1 MLSSG
6 NDINGHLF
14 CAPYLDYVSRD
25 IVLDEATK
33 TLIAQ
38 NCQLVKFAKGEQLL
52 KIGNVCQYVY
62 FIVKGECIS
71 YLTGFNSKTT
81 TWFFHFNRSE
91 STVKNV
97 FAVDYKSF
105 LLRQPATLSIETLS
119 AVTAIR
125 FSFEAVNN
133 LIVQSLAIERWLRV
147 VNERA
152 FIHIYDRMNTLLTL
166 SAADRYQKLLKEEP
180 FLLNMFS
187 NYLIASYL
195 HVAPP
200 SLSRIKK
207 QIRLQH
213 EQSSHS

>member
-1 MLSSG
+1 MKQQKSMLSSG
-6 NDINGHLF
+6 DDINGHSF

-62 FIVKGECIS
+62 FIVEGECIS
-71 YLTGFNSKTT
+71 YLTDFNGKTT
-81 TWFFHFNRSE
+81 TWFFHFNRPE
-91 STVKNV
+91 SIVKNI

-125 FSFEAVNN
+125 FSFEAVNS
-133 LIVQSLAIERWLRV
+133 LMVQSPAFERWLRL

-152 FIHIYDRMNTLLTL
+152 IIHIYDRINTLLTL
-166 SAADRYQKLLKEEP
+166 SATDRYQKLLKEEP

-207 QIRLQH
+207 RIRFI
-213 EQSSHS
+213 

>member
-1 MLSSG
+1 MTNEVG
-6 NDINGHLF
+6 KQALF
-14 CAPYLDYVSRD
+14 CAPFLTYVSRD

-33 TLIAQ
+33 TLITQ

-52 KIGNVCQYVY
+52 NIGNVCQYVY
-62 FIVKGECIS
+62 FIIKGECVS
-71 YLTGFNSKTT
+71 NLTDFNGKRI
-81 TWFFHFNRSE
+81 TWFFHFNRPE

-119 AVTAIR
+119 AVIAIR
-125 FSFEAVNN
+125 FSFESVNN
-133 LIVQSLAIERWLRV
+133 LIVQSPAVEKWLRL

-152 FIHIYDRMNTLLTL
+152 FIHIYDRTNTLLTL
-166 SAADRYQKLLKEEP
+166 PATDRYQKLLKEEP

-207 QIRLQH
+207 GIRLQY
-213 EQSSHS
+213 EQRSKS

>member
-1 MLSSG
+1 MTNEVG
-6 NDINGHLF
+6 KQAMF
-14 CAPYLDYVSRD
+14 CTPYLNYVSRD
-25 IVLDEATK
+25 IALDEATK

-38 NCQLVKFAKGEQLL
+38 NCQLVKFAKGEPLL

-62 FIVKGECIS
+62 FIVAGECIS
-71 YLTGFNSKTT
+71 YLTGFNGKTT
-81 TWFFHFNRSE
+81 TWFFHFNKPE
-91 STVKNV
+91 SNVKNV

-105 LLRQPATLSIETLS
+105 LLRQPATLSIKTLS

-133 LIVQSLAIERWLRV
+133 LIVQSPAIERWLRL

-152 FIHIYDRMNTLLTL
+152 FIHIYDRINTLLTL
-166 SAADRYQKLLKEEP
+166 SATDRYQKLLKEEP

-207 QIRLQH
+207 GIRLKH
-213 EQSSHS
+213 EQRSNR

>member
-1 MLSSG
+1 MKQRKSMLAG

-14 CAPYLDYVSRD
+14 CTPYLDYVSRD

-33 TLIAQ
+33 TLITQ
-38 NCQLVKFAKGEQLL
+38 NCQLVTFDKGERLL
-52 KIGNVCQYVY
+52 KIGSICQYVY
-62 FIVKGECIS
+62 FIVEGECIS
-71 YLTGFNSKTT
+71 YLTDFNGKTT
-81 TWFFHFNRSE
+81 TWFFHFNRPE
-91 STVKNV
+91 STVKNI

-119 AVTAIR
+119 TVSAIR
-125 FSFEAVNN
+125 FSAEAVNK
-133 LIVQSLAIERWLRV
+133 LILQSPAIERWLRL
-147 VNERA
+147 VNDRA
-152 FIHIYDRMNTLLTL
+152 FIHIYDRIYTLLTL
-166 SAADRYQKLLKEEP
+166 PAAGRYHKLLKDEP

-207 QIRLQH
+207 KNRLN
-213 EQSSHS
+213 